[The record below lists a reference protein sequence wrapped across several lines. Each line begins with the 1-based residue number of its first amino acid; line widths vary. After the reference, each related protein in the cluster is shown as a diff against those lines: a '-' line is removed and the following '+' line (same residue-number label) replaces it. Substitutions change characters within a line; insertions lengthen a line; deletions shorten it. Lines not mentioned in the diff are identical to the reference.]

1 MANLT
6 IIILT
11 KNEEQNLEKCITSF
25 KGVAQRIV
33 IIDSY
38 STDKT
43 VKLAKSLGAE
53 VYEHQFENHA
63 AQFNW
68 AIDNINLQT
77 EWVMKVDAD
86 EEFTSEL
93 ADEIDEKLDNLP
105 ETRWQVSGTF
115 AENFPCGS
123 WNV

>member
-1 MANLT
+1 MADLT

-11 KNEEQNLEKCITSF
+11 KNEEQNLEKCIASF
-25 KGVAQRIV
+25 KGVAQRMV

-43 VKLAKSLGAE
+43 VELAKSLGAE

-68 AIDNINLQT
+68 ALDNIDLQT

-86 EEFTSEL
+86 EEFTPEL

-105 ETRWQVSGTF
+105 AKVNGIILRR
-115 AENFPCGS
+115 
-123 WNV
+123 